1 LPVWDDTIG
10 TFRPTYKWTFR
21 TDHFYMGGDVGTDA
35 TDGSGTDT
43 EAVEG
48 EVADV
53 DATHAAEAAPTPDT
67 ERGALW
73 LVGVS
78 SRVVVAAADAGR
90 RASVLDVLTQTMPE
104 GTTFVEAST
113 VVQVLAYAGASR
125 MVLIGG
131 ALEDAPAA
139 SLKRMLARRY
149 PQLHVV
155 VLEPSQNP

>member
-1 LPVWDDTIG
+1 VGSDTG
-10 TFRPTYKWTFR
+10 
-21 TDHFYMGGDVGTDA
+21 
-35 TDGSGTDT
+35 T
-43 EAVEG
+43 EAAEG
-48 EVADV
+48 DM
-53 DATHAAEAAPTPDT
+53 DTTAAEDSDAGAPADARARRPGAA
-67 ERGALW
+67 RGPLW

-90 RASVLDVLTQTMPE
+90 RASLLDELTQTMPR

-125 MVLIGG
+125 MVVIGG
-131 ALEDAPAA
+131 ALEEAPAA
-139 SLKRMLARRY
+139 SLRRMLARRY